1 MVGFMSFK
9 DIYGHEKQIKVLQ
22 TAMAR
27 DRIPHAYLF
36 YGSEGVGKRTVAGV
50 FAKALNCRNGRD
62 SLDACD
68 VCPSCLKIDHGNHSD
83 VITISA
89 QGQFIKIQEI
99 RDLQEQMKFSP
110 FEGGKRIF
118 IIGDADRMNIASA
131 NAILKTLEEPSASNI
146 LILITSRPHQL
157 PATVLSR
164 CQHVRFNP
172 LRQETIASFLEEKL
186 SLDSKSAHSIA
197 LSSGGSI
204 GKARAM
210 NDESY
215 LTTRA
220 TVIDIIAR
228 IKTKDPLKLLSAL
241 NDFGQE
247 RKDIMERLGI
257 LITGYRD
264 ALVFKETGERDNLIN
279 QDHIDIIKSVAESE
293 SGRDIVNCIRA
304 VDRACHTIS
313 QNANKQLTL
322 EVMMFTL
329 SRYHE

>member
-1 MVGFMSFK
+1 MSFK
-9 DIYGHEKQIKVLQ
+9 DVYGHEKQIRVLQ
-22 TAMAR
+22 TAMSR

-36 YGSEGVGKRTVAGV
+36 YGAEGIGKRTVAEV
-50 FAKALNCRNGRD
+50 FAKALNCATGRD

-68 VCPSCLKIDHGNHSD
+68 VCPSCIKIDHGNHPD
-83 VITISA
+83 VITIKA
-89 QGQFIKIQEI
+89 QGQSIKIQEV
-99 RDLQEQMKFSP
+99 RELQEQMKFSP

-118 IIGDADRMNIASA
+118 IIVDADKMNIASA
-131 NAILKTLEEPSASNI
+131 NAILKTLEEPSAANI
-146 LILITSRPHQL
+146 LVLLSSRPHQL

-164 CQHVRFNP
+164 CQHLRFSP
-172 LRQETIASFLEEKL
+172 LRRETVASLLEEKF
-186 SLDSKSAHSIA
+186 SLDHKSAQLIA

-204 GKARAM
+204 GRAQAM

-220 TVIDIIAR
+220 TVLDIIAR
-228 IKTKDPLKLLSAL
+228 IKTRDPLKLLSAL
-241 NDFGQE
+241 NDFGRE

-264 ALVFKETGERDNLIN
+264 ALVYKETGDRESLIN
-279 QDHIDIIKSVAESE
+279 QDYLDIIKSVAESE
-293 SGRDIVNCIRA
+293 SARDIVNCIRA
-304 VDRACHTIS
+304 VDRAVHVLN

-329 SRYHE
+329 GRYRE

>member
-1 MVGFMSFK
+1 MSFK
-9 DIYGHEKQIKVLQ
+9 DVYGHEKQIKVLQ

-27 DRIPHAYLF
+27 DRIAHAYLF
-36 YGSEGVGKRTVAGV
+36 YGAEGIGKRTMAEV
-50 FAKALNCRNGRD
+50 FAKALNCATGRD

-68 VCPSCLKIDHGNHSD
+68 ACPSCLKIDHGNHPD
-83 VITISA
+83 VITIKA
-89 QGQFIKIQEI
+89 QGQSIRIQEI
-99 RDLQEQMKFSP
+99 RELQEQMKFSP

-118 IIGDADRMNIASA
+118 IIVDADKMNIASA

-146 LILITSRPHQL
+146 LVLLTSRPHQL

-164 CQHVRFNP
+164 CQHLSFSP
-172 LRQETIASFLEEKL
+172 LRRETVASFLEEKF
-186 SLDSKSAHSIA
+186 SLDHKSAQLIA

-204 GKARAM
+204 GRAQAM

-220 TVIDIIAR
+220 TVLDIIAR

-257 LITGYRD
+257 LMTGYRD
-264 ALVFKETGERDNLIN
+264 ALVYKETGDRESLIN
-279 QDHIDIIKSVAESE
+279 QDYIDIIKSVAESE

-304 VDRACHTIS
+304 VDRAVHTLN

-322 EVMMFTL
+322 EIMMFTL
-329 SRYHE
+329 SRYRE

>member
-1 MVGFMSFK
+1 MSFK
-9 DIYGHEKQIKVLQ
+9 DVYGHEKQIRVLQ

-36 YGSEGVGKRTVAGV
+36 YGPEGVGKGTVAGV
-50 FAKALNCRNGRD
+50 FAKALNCKKRGD

-68 VCPSCLKIDHGNHSD
+68 ACPSCLKIDHGNHSD
-83 VITISA
+83 VMTISP
-89 QGQFIKIQEI
+89 QGQFIKIREI
-99 RDLQEQMKFSP
+99 RELQEQMKFSP
-110 FEGGKRIF
+110 FEGGKRIV
-118 IIGDADRMNIASA
+118 IIVDADRMNIESA
-131 NAILKTLEEPSASNI
+131 NAILKTLEEPSLSNI

-157 PATVLSR
+157 PATILSR

-172 LRQETIASFLEEKL
+172 LRQETIARFLEEKL
-186 SLDSKSAHSIA
+186 SLDSKSAHLIA

-215 LTTRA
+215 LITRE
-220 TVIDIIAR
+220 TVLDIIAR
-228 IKTKDPLKLLSAL
+228 IKTKDPIKLLSAL

-247 RKDIMERLGI
+247 RKDITERLGI

-264 ALVFKETGERDNLIN
+264 ALVYKETGDRDNIIN
-279 QDHIDIIKSVAESE
+279 QDHIEIIKSVAESE
-293 SGRDIVNCIRA
+293 SGLHIVNCIRA
-304 VDRACHTIS
+304 VDRASDMIN

-322 EVMMFTL
+322 EVMMFRL
-329 SRYHE
+329 SGYPG

>member
-1 MVGFMSFK
+1 MSFK
-9 DIYGHEKQIKVLQ
+9 DVYGHEKQIKVLQ

-27 DRIPHAYLF
+27 NRIPHAYLF
-36 YGSEGVGKRTVAGV
+36 YGAEGVGKRTVAEV
-50 FAKALNCRNGRD
+50 FAKALNCTSGRD

-68 VCPSCLKIDHGNHSD
+68 ACSSCLKIDHGNHPD
-83 VITISA
+83 VITIRA
-89 QGQFIKIQEI
+89 QGQSIRIQEI
-99 RDLQEQMKFSP
+99 RELQEQMKFSP
-110 FEGGKRIF
+110 LEGGKRIF
-118 IIGDADRMNIASA
+118 IIVDADRMNIASA

-146 LILITSRPHQL
+146 LVLLTSRPHQL

-164 CQHVRFNP
+164 CQHLRFNP
-172 LRQETIASFLEEKL
+172 LRRETVASFLEEKS
-186 SLDSKSAHSIA
+186 SLDHKSAQLIA

-204 GKARAM
+204 GRARAM

-220 TVIDIIAR
+220 TVLDIIAR
-228 IKTKDPLKLLSAL
+228 IKTKEPLKILSAL

-257 LITGYRD
+257 LMTGYRD
-264 ALVFKETGERDNLIN
+264 ALVYKETGDRDSLIN
-279 QDHIDIIKSVAESE
+279 QDYIDIIKSVAESE
-293 SGRDIVNCIRA
+293 SGRNIVSCIRA
-304 VDRACHTIS
+304 VDRALHTLN

-329 SRYHE
+329 NRYRE